1 VKPAAL
7 GLLFFAW
14 AAALCFGMTR
24 LVKYEGAAGA
34 SARAPGRWPEQTAL
48 TLDTARPT
56 LVMFAHPRCPCT
68 RASIG
73 ELAILMSKLQGKV
86 TTHVLFAKPAGTV
99 EGWEQTDQ
107 LTSAARIPGVEV
119 HVDVGGR
126 SAERFGARTSGQ
138 ALLYSTS
145 GQLLFSGGI
154 TGARSHMGD
163 NAGLDR
169 IVSIVR
175 TGDESRRTSAVFG
188 CPIFGEKS

>member
-1 VKPAAL
+1 MKPVWLA
-7 GLLFFAW
+7 LLFCAW
-14 AAALCFGMTR
+14 AFGLSFGMTR
-24 LVKYEGAAGA
+24 LVRYEGVAGTP
-34 SARAPGRWPEQTAL
+34 ARAPDSWPEQTSL
-48 TLDTARPT
+48 PLDAARPT

-73 ELAILMSKLQGKV
+73 ELAILVSKLQGKV
-86 TTHVLFAKPAGTV
+86 TTHVVFAKPAGTAP
-99 EGWEQTDQ
+99 GWEQTDQ
-107 LTSAARIPGVEV
+107 LTGAARIPGVEV
-119 HVDVGGR
+119 HVDAGGR

-138 ALLYSTS
+138 VLLYSPS
-145 GQLLFSGGI
+145 GRLLFSGGI